1 MTQNFCFRITRVST
15 LCHRDWFD
23 EKCHLPV
30 RKLCVEAFKVVVVKG
45 RGVVIRLWPLE
56 QHMVKMTNI
65 PVMIFMM
72 KIMKIVCFFW
82 WFFHFSSR
90 HLDHLWSLF
99 RNIFTRFHIF
109 FHVFSFYLSSESWKG
124 IEMLP
129 RSCNPILMCTFKYK
143 ICL

>member
-65 PVMIFMM
+65 PVMIFIMS
-72 KIMKIVCFFW
+72 KIMKIVCFFGG
-82 WFFHFSSR
+82 FFTSVHAIWTICDLFFATSS
-90 HLDHLWSLF
+90 LVFTYFFMSFLF
-99 RNIFTRFHIF
+99 ICQVNPG
-109 FHVFSFYLSSESWKG
+109 KG
-124 IEMLP
+124 SKCYHDLVIQ
-129 RSCNPILMCTFKYK
+129 F
-143 ICL
+143 